1 LEYTFILEKSFLDR
15 AAEYTYKELERIGG
29 DPDKLSIAQQTV
41 AILYS
46 VQAIVDK
53 GGFRYLFENDFLFN
67 PPYSRFVEAYR
78 RIGANQAAER
88 LERVVA
94 MFPFEN
100 PHEHQDQ
107 RLKFMEAMEEED
119 EFFGLGNEVC
129 GDDTVWSALEEYAK
143 KNAAAFPV
151 AVN

>member
-1 LEYTFILEKSFLDR
+1 LRNPFSIVLLNIPIRSLSVL
-15 AAEYTYKELERIGG
+15 AETPTNSQL
-29 DPDKLSIAQQTV
+29 L
-41 AILYS
+41 
-46 VQAIVDK
+46 
-53 GGFRYLFENDFLFN
+53 N
-67 PPYSRFVEAYR
+67 
-78 RIGANQAAER
+78 
-88 LERVVA
+88 
-94 MFPFEN
+94 EN